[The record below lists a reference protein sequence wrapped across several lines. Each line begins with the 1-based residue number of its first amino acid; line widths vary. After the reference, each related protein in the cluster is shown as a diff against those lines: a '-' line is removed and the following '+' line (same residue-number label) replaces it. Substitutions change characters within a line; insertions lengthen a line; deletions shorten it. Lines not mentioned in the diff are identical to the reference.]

1 MTYHGFERVGADG
14 RTTGFAVVPPSLLER
29 AVFAVFRMFRI
40 QLPYRVRAGKWGT
53 LARIALNALSG
64 GPLRNLAFVFAA
76 IFRRERVRPKHLVVE
91 ALPEFSED
99 GKVEHCDPCVDAT
112 VYGDRLVPAC
122 LVDTEFAKRGCE

>member
-1 MTYHGFERVGADG
+1 MRKRLVGFCH
-14 RTTGFAVVPPSLLER
+14 AVRIFFLLDRR
-29 AVFAVFRMFRI
+29 ALVVIGIKKLRCKTFHHRF
-40 QLPYRVRAGKWGT
+40 LGT

-112 VYGDRLVPAC
+112 VCGDRLVPAC